1 MDPDPASPPALD
13 RPEDALPGE
22 AARIEQLLEDV
33 RELAG
38 QPVWQRVQELVQRL
52 VRLYGAG
59 LEHLLSHL
67 RDLDRL
73 DQPLAERLA
82 GDELVSSLLLLSDLH
97 PFTVGERVRRALEVA
112 RPTLESHLGPFE
124 LLGVEGAVVQLRL
137 QGASAVG
144 AASVLSAERLVAR
157 VLQDAAP
164 EIGRVDIQGLRR
176 PAAASAE
183 APLLQIDLG
192 RVRAARPPAKEP
204 P

>member
-1 MDPDPASPPALD
+1 MDANPAPPPALD
-13 RPEDALPGE
+13 RPEDLLAGE

-59 LEHLLSHL
+59 LERLLQHL

-73 DQPLAERLA
+73 DEPLAERLA
-82 GDELVSSLLLLSDLH
+82 ADELVSSLLLLCDLH
-97 PFTVGERVRRALEVA
+97 PFSVAERVRRALEVA
-112 RPTLESHLGPFE
+112 RPALETHLGPFN
-124 LLGVEGAVVQLRL
+124 LLGVEGEVVQLRL

-144 AASVLSAERLVAR
+144 ASSVLSAERLVAR

-176 PAAASAE
+176 PAAAPAQ
-183 APLLQIDLG
+183 APLLQIDLS
-192 RVRAARPPAKEP
+192 RVRAARPSAKEP